1 MGFTQWGFRNNL
13 YWEIIMSMNNVR
25 PHLTLL
31 TEEQKHDVHRYALQV
46 LETAGV
52 RVDSPSALEMLEKR
66 VGSSRVEGRTVRIP
80 RELVEWALQAAP
92 KRIQIFDRRGNPQ
105 FHIGGVED
113 RIRFGIGVTALYY
126 QEPET
131 DTPVLFERKHM
142 RDMVRLGNKLPHYD
156 MVSTVGIVRDVP
168 EHLTDLYGS
177 LEHFANG
184 VKPLVLLVSDEHRFD
199 DVLRMFEHLHGD
211 LGEKPFIIPYFNPVS
226 PLVMNAGTVDK
237 MRIAIERGLPVI
249 ISNYSMSGATTPI
262 TPAGTLAV
270 LLAELLAGLVIGQLY
285 KEGAP
290 MLLGMLPVYF
300 DMKTLMNFYDPQS
313 ILVNLACAEMMAFYG
328 IPHCGTSGSGTGW
341 GMDLLAAETYWMNT
355 LTFSLTKG
363 GIAPFVGDT
372 LGSKAISPLTFIY
385 CHEIIDQALRFADGF
400 QLDEAHIGLEE
411 IRQVGAGKSYVAA
424 PTTLKKYKSGYYVNP
439 IFPRWSME
447 KWMEAGQPHAQ
458 EWLRKYSIEFLKD
471 LPVPEDYEELIR
483 KGEVYIEKLASGK

>member
-1 MGFTQWGFRNNL
+1 
-13 YWEIIMSMNNVR
+13 MNNVR
-25 PHLTLL
+25 PRLALL
-31 TEEQKHDVHRYALQV
+31 TEGQKVEIHHYALKV
-46 LETAGV
+46 LETTGV
-52 RVDSPSALEMLEKR
+52 RVDSPSALEMLKKK
-66 VGSSRVEGRTVRIP
+66 VGSSNVRERTVRFP
-80 RELVEWALQAAP
+80 GELVEWAIQAAP
-92 KRIQIFDRRGNPQ
+92 KRIQVYDRRGNPQ
-105 FHIGGVED
+105 FTIGSMED

-131 DTPVLFERKHM
+131 DTPVLFERRHM

-184 VKPLVLLVSDEHRFD
+184 TKPMVLLVSDEHKFEH
-199 DVLRMFEHLHGD
+199 VMRMFETLHRGD

-226 PLVMNAGTVDK
+226 PLVMNEGTVDK
-237 MRIAIERGLPVI
+237 MKMSAELGLPFIV
-249 ISNYSMSGATTPI
+249 SNYSMSGATTPI
-262 TPAGTLAV
+262 TPAGTIAV

-285 KEGAP
+285 RQGAP

-313 ILVNLACAEMMAFYG
+313 ILVNLACAEMMEFYR

-355 LTFSLTKG
+355 LTFSLAKG

-372 LGSKAISPLTFIY
+372 LGSKAISPQTFIY
-385 CHEIIDQALRFADGF
+385 CHEIIDQALRFAGGF
-400 QLDEAHIGLEE
+400 QLDDENVGLDE
-411 IRQVGAGKSYVAA
+411 IHEVGAGRAFVTA
-424 PTTLKKYKSGYYVNP
+424 PTTLKKYRNGYYVSP
-439 IFPRWSME
+439 IFPRWNME
-447 KWMEAGQPHAQ
+447 KWVEAGQPHVQ
-458 EWLRKYSIEFLKD
+458 TRLREYTMEFMKD
-471 LPVPEDYEELIR
+471 LPAPEDHNELMEM
-483 KGEVYIEKLASGK
+483 GGKFIDSLG

>member
-1 MGFTQWGFRNNL
+1 
-13 YWEIIMSMNNVR
+13 MNNVQ
-25 PHLTLL
+25 PHLTML
-31 TEEQKHDVHRYALQV
+31 TEEQKQEIHQYTLQV
-46 LETAGV
+46 LATTGV
-52 RVDSPSALEMLEKR
+52 RVDSPTALEMLGKK
-66 VGSSRVEGRTVRIP
+66 VGNSNVDGRIVRITK
-80 RELVEWALQAAP
+80 ELVEWALDVAP

-105 FHIGGVED
+105 FQIGGMED

-131 DTPVLFERKHM
+131 DTPVLFERRHM

-168 EHLTDLYGS
+168 EHLTDVYGS

-184 VKPLVLLVSDEHRFD
+184 TKPMVLLVSDEHKFD
-199 DVLRMFEHLHGD
+199 DVMRMFELLHGD
-211 LGEKPFIIPYFNPVS
+211 LGEKPFIVPYFNPVS
-226 PLVMNAGTVDK
+226 PLVMNEGTIDK
-237 MRIAIERGLPVI
+237 MKLSIERGLPVI
-249 ISNYSMSGATTPI
+249 VSNYSMSGATTPI
-262 TPAGTLAV
+262 TPAGTITV
-270 LLAELLAGLVIGQLY
+270 LLAELLAGLVIGQLF
-285 KEGAP
+285 KESAP

-313 ILVNLACAEMMAFYG
+313 ILVNLACAEMMEFYG

-385 CHEIIDQALRFADGF
+385 CHEIIDQALRYADGF
-400 QLDEAHIGLEE
+400 QLDDANVGLDE
-411 IRQVGAGKSYVAA
+411 IHQVGPGKAFVTA
-424 PTTLKKYKSGYYVNP
+424 PTTLKKYKDGYYVSP
-439 IFPRWSME
+439 IFPRWNME
-447 KWMEAGQPHAQ
+447 KWIEAGQPHVQ
-458 EWLRKYSIEFLKD
+458 TRLKD
-471 LPVPEDYEELIR
+471 YAVGVLKELPAPDDYGELMG
-483 KGEVYIEKLASGK
+483 KGEEFIRSLR

>member
-1 MGFTQWGFRNNL
+1 M
-13 YWEIIMSMNNVR
+13 MHNVR
-25 PHLTLL
+25 PRLMML
-31 TEEQKHDVHRYALQV
+31 TEEQVQEIHNHTVTL
-46 LETAGV
+46 LETVGV
-52 RVDSPSALEMLEKR
+52 RVDSPWALEMLKKR
-66 VGSSRVEGRTVRIP
+66 VGGSMVEDRRVRIP
-80 RELVEWALQAAP
+80 REVVEWAIRVAP
-92 KRIQIFDRRGNPQ
+92 RQVQIYDRRGNPQ
-105 FHIGGVED
+105 FTIGGAED

-168 EHLTDLYGS
+168 EHMTDMYGS
-177 LEHFANG
+177 LDHFANG
-184 VKPLVLLVSDEHRFD
+184 TKPLVLLVSDEHKFD
-199 DVLRMFEHLHGD
+199 DVMDMLETLHGD

-226 PLVMNAGTVDK
+226 PLVMNEGTVDK
-237 MRIAIERGLPVI
+237 MKIAIDRGLPVI

-262 TPAGTLAV
+262 TPAGTIAV

-313 ILVNLACAEMMAFYG
+313 ILVNLACAEMMAHYG
-328 IPHCGTSGSGTGW
+328 VPHCGTSGSGTGW

-372 LGSKAISPLTFIY
+372 LGSKAISPMTFIY
-385 CHEIIDQALRFADGF
+385 CHEIIDQALRFSSGF
-400 QLDEAHIGLEE
+400 HLDESHVGLHEIQKIGP
-411 IRQVGAGKSYVAA
+411 GKSFVSA
-424 PTTLKKYKSGYYVNP
+424 PTTLKKYKNGYYVNP

-447 KWMEAGQPHAQ
+447 KWLEAGQPHAQ
-458 EWLRKYSIEFLKD
+458 SRLKEYTIEFLKD
-471 LPVPEDYEELIR
+471 LPAPEDHDDLLA
-483 KGEVYIEKLASGK
+483 KGEEFIRSRGYRL

>member
-1 MGFTQWGFRNNL
+1 
-13 YWEIIMSMNNVR
+13 MNNVR
-25 PHLTLL
+25 PRLVML
-31 TEEQKHDVHRYALQV
+31 TEEQKREIHQNTLHL
-46 LETAGV
+46 LETIGV
-52 RVDSPSALEMLEKR
+52 RVDSPSTLEMLKKR
-66 VGSSRVEGRTVRIP
+66 VGSSMVDERTVRFP
-80 RELVEWALQAAP
+80 AELVEWAIKTAP
-92 KRIQIFDRRGNPQ
+92 PQIQVYDRRGNPK
-105 FHIGGVED
+105 FTIGGPED

-156 MVSTVGIVRDVP
+156 VVSTVGIVRDVP
-168 EHLTDLYGS
+168 EHLTDVYGS
-177 LEHFANG
+177 LEHFVNG
-184 VKPLVLLVSDEHRFD
+184 TKPMVLLCSDEHKFN
-199 DVLRMFEHLHGD
+199 DVMEMFELLHGD

-237 MRIAIERGLPVI
+237 MKIAIERGLPVI

-262 TPAGTLAV
+262 TPAGTIAV
-270 LLAELLAGLVIGQLY
+270 LLAELLAGLVIGQLC

-313 ILVNLACAEMMAFYG
+313 ILVNLACAEMMAHYN

-363 GIAPFVGDT
+363 GLAPFVGDT

-385 CHEIIDQALRFADGF
+385 CHEIIDQALRFSNGF
-400 QLDEAHIGLEE
+400 QLDEASIGLGE
-411 IRQVGAGKSYVAA
+411 IKKVGPGKSFVSA
-424 PTTLKKYKSGYYVNP
+424 PMTLKNYKNGYYVNP

-447 KWMEAGQPHAQ
+447 KWIEAGQPHVQRRLSEYA
-458 EWLRKYSIEFLKD
+458 IEFMEE
-471 LPVPEDYEELIR
+471 LPVPNDHEDLLAMGEEFI
-483 KGEVYIEKLASGK
+483 KKLAV

>member
-1 MGFTQWGFRNNL
+1 
-13 YWEIIMSMNNVR
+13 MNNVR
-25 PHLTLL
+25 PHLVML
-31 TEEQKHDVHRYALQV
+31 TEEQKQDIHQYTLKLLA
-46 LETAGV
+46 TTGV
-52 RVDSPSALEMLEKR
+52 RVDSPSALEMLKKT
-66 VGSSRVEGRTVRIP
+66 VGSSMVEERTVRFP
-80 RELVEWALQAAP
+80 PELVEWAIKCVPSQ
-92 KRIQIFDRRGNPQ
+92 IQIYDRRGNEQ
-105 FHIGGVED
+105 FTIGGEGD

-131 DTPVLFERKHM
+131 DTPVLFQRKHM
-142 RDMVRLGNKLPHYD
+142 QDMVRLGNKFPHYD
-156 MVSTVGIVRDVP
+156 VVSTIGIVRDVP

-184 VKPLVLLVSDEHRFD
+184 IKPLVLLCSDEHKFD
-199 DVLRMFEHLHGD
+199 DVMRMFELLHGD

-237 MRIAIERGLPVI
+237 MKIAIERGLPVI

-262 TPAGTLAV
+262 TPAGTITV
-270 LLAELLAGLVIGQLY
+270 LLAELLAGLVIGQLF

-313 ILVNLACAEMMAFYG
+313 ILVNLACAEMMAFYD

-363 GIAPFVGDT
+363 GLAPFVGDT

-385 CHEIIDQALRFADGF
+385 CHEIIDQALRFANGF
-400 QLDEAHIGLEE
+400 QLDDAHVGLDE
-411 IRQVGAGKSYVAA
+411 IHKVGPGKGYVSA
-424 PTTLKKYKSGYYVNP
+424 PTTLKRYKNGYYVSP
-439 IFPRWSME
+439 IFPRW
-447 KWMEAGQPHAQ
+447 
-458 EWLRKYSIEFLKD
+458 
-471 LPVPEDYEELIR
+471 
-483 KGEVYIEKLASGK
+483 